1 LVGGIPTPLN
11 NDGVRQ
17 LGWMDISNMWKNV
30 PNHQPAMATS
40 GRLEGSCRGTG
51 LKKWCHPV
59 VFVALQPLIKID
71 MSIKNPNTLYQQ
83 YPI

>member
-30 PNHQPAMATS
+30 PNHQPAMAIS

-51 LKKWCHPV
+51 LKK
-59 VFVALQPLIKID
+59 
-71 MSIKNPNTLYQQ
+71 
-83 YPI
+83 